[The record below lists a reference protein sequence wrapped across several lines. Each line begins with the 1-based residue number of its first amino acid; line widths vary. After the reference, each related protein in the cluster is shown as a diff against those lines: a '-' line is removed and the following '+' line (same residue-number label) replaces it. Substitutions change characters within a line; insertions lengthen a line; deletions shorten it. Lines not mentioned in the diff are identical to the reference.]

1 VTTTRDSLSDLSKPV
16 TGGAVLALAQVLDAA
31 AKTNKVAR
39 VIDDL
44 NLTVYGIARNV
55 VGDVDGGP
63 IRSLAGLDD
72 ARTLYLRVTTREGQE
87 VFWPIAEL
95 AAEIELGRFS
105 PDYDWS

>member
-44 NLTVYGIARNV
+44 PTVYGHARNV
-55 VGDVDGGP
+55 VGDADGGP
-63 IRSLAGLDD
+63 VRSLAGLDD
-72 ARTLYLRVTTREGQE
+72 ARTLYLRVTTQGGQE